1 MTNLNLDHLATFR
14 LVISRGSFSKAAE
27 ELGLSQPAVS
37 LQIRQLEQTLQVRLI
52 ERTGRG
58 IKPTAAGVTLSGH
71 CLKIEAVVATAVA
84 SVSLH
89 SDEIAGT
96 VTVGTGATACIHL
109 LPPLL
114 QQLRQAHPLLKV
126 NVRTGNTSEIVRGV
140 EDNRIDIGLVTLPAV
155 GKSVSVNPLY
165 RDEFVVIMEEDVS
178 GRSMKARAPDDLLP
192 LPLIIFESGSG
203 TRALIDEWFRHAGH
217 PASPVMELGSIE
229 AIKRMVRSGLGYS
242 IVPRIAVAAPEEC
255 EGLSVY
261 PLAPPLQRTLGTVMR
276 EDRIVS
282 RGMNEVLKKLYEIL
296 VKEESREASG

>member
-58 IKPTAAGVTLSGH
+58 IKPTAAGVTLSEH
-71 CLKIEAVVATAVA
+71 CLKIEAVVTTAVE

-89 SDEIAGT
+89 SDEITGT
-96 VTVGTGATACIHL
+96 VTIGTGATACIHL
-109 LPPLL
+109 LPHLL
-114 QQLRQAHPLLKV
+114 QQLRQTHPLLKI
-126 NVRTGNTSEIVRGV
+126 NVHTGNTSDIVRSV
-140 EDNRIDIGLVTLPAV
+140 EENRIDIGLVTLPAG

-165 RDEFVVIMEEDVS
+165 RDEFVVIMEEDLS
-178 GRSMKARAPDDLLP
+178 ARSMKALSPDPLLS

-203 TRALIDEWFRHAGH
+203 TRALIDEWFRHAGK
-217 PASPVMELGSIE
+217 PANPVMELGSIE
-229 AIKRMVRSGLGYS
+229 AIKRMLRSGLGYS
-242 IVPRIAVAAPEEC
+242 IVPRIAVAAPEEY

-261 PLAPPLQRTLGTVMR
+261 PLLPPLQRILGTVMR

-282 RGMNEVLKKLYEIL
+282 RGMNEVLKRLDETL
-296 VKEESREASG
+296 VKKES

>member
-1 MTNLNLDHLATFR
+1 MTNFNLDHLATFR
-14 LVISRGSFSKAAE
+14 LVISRGSFSRAAE

-37 LQIRQLEQTLQVRLI
+37 LQIRQLEQALQVRLI

-58 IKPTAAGVTLSGH
+58 IKPTAAGITLCEH
-71 CLKIEAVVATAVA
+71 CQKIEAVVTTAVEA
-84 SVSLH
+84 VSLH
-89 SDEIAGT
+89 SDEITGT

-109 LPPLL
+109 LPPIL
-114 QQLRQAHPLLKV
+114 QQLRQTHPLLKV

-140 EDNRIDIGLVTLPAV
+140 EENRIDIGLVTLPAA

-165 RDEFVVIMEEDVS
+165 RDEFVVIMEEDLS
-178 GRSMKARAPDDLLP
+178 ARSMKALSPDDLLS

-203 TRALIDEWFRHAGH
+203 TRALIDEWFRHAGQL
-217 PASPVMELGSIE
+217 ASPVMELGSIE

-261 PLAPPLQRTLGTVMR
+261 PLTPPLQRTLGTVMR

-282 RGMNEVLKKLYEIL
+282 RGMNEVLKKLDEIL
-296 VKEESREASG
+296 LKEESR